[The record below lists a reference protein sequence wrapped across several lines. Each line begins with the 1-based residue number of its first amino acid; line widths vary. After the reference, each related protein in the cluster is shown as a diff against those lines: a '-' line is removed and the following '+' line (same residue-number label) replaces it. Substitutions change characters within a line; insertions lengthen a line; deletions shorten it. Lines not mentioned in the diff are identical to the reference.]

1 MLYPIDNCRREPD
14 SPRQDSL
21 EAGTSGGWRWQ
32 GQARESPYPGYD
44 SATLSSVTRDSY
56 LDTNTITRCILELQ
70 TKVLQSLISALLG
83 LKDNFMST
91 STYHG
96 LRPV

>member
-1 MLYPIDNCRREPD
+1 MLYPIDNCRRD

-32 GQARESPYPGYD
+32 GQARESLYPGYD

-56 LDTNTITRCILELQ
+56 LDTNTITRFILELQ
-70 TKVLQSLISALLG
+70 TKLPE
-83 LKDNFMST
+83 DYTRFYN
-91 STYHG
+91 HG
-96 LRPV
+96 